1 MVKCVSADTLI
12 YRNLT
17 KRQKVVKM
25 MELNESNF
33 TAETGTGLVL
43 VDFHAQWCGPCRML
57 APVLEQVT
65 GVKIVKVNTDENPNL
80 AAEYSISSI
89 PRLLFMKDGKVVD
102 QLAGLVSKQTIQSK
116 VDALKAQ

>member
-1 MVKCVSADTLI
+1 
-12 YRNLT
+12 
-17 KRQKVVKM
+17 

>member
-1 MVKCVSADTLI
+1 MKIV
-12 YRNLT
+12 
-17 KRQKVVKM
+17 
-25 MELNESNF
+25 NESNF
-33 TAETGTGLVL
+33 ESETKEGLVL
-43 VDFHAQWCGPCRML
+43 VDFYADWCGPCRML
-57 APVLEQVT
+57 TPVLEQVT

-102 QLAGLVSKQTIQSK
+102 QLAGLVRKQTIQSK

>member
-1 MVKCVSADTLI
+1 MKIV
-12 YRNLT
+12 
-17 KRQKVVKM
+17 
-25 MELNESNF
+25 NESNF
-33 TAETGTGLVL
+33 ESETKEGLVL
-43 VDFHAQWCGPCRML
+43 VDFYADWCGPCRML

-102 QLAGLVSKQTIQSK
+102 QLAGLVRKQTIQSK

>member
-1 MVKCVSADTLI
+1 MKIV
-12 YRNLT
+12 
-17 KRQKVVKM
+17 
-25 MELNESNF
+25 NESNF
-33 TAETGTGLVL
+33 ESETKDGLVL
-43 VDFHAQWCGPCRML
+43 VDFYADWCGPCRML

-80 AAEYSISSI
+80 AAKYSISSI